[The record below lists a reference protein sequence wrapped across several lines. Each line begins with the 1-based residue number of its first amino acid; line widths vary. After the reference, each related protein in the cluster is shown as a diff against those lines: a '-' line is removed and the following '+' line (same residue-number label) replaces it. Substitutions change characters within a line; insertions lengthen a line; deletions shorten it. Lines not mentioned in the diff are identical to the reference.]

1 MSDKLFLD
9 TNILVYAIEQGG
21 SDKSAVALEIV
32 RREDIHVSTQVLGE
46 FYNAVTNSRR
56 ASPLTHDEAT
66 AWIQLWKKYH
76 VSDVTT
82 AHVDLALEIKGRYSL
97 SYYDSLILSAA
108 RLASLDVVYSE
119 DMADGQ
125 DYDGVTVKNP
135 FA

>member
-1 MSDKLFLD
+1 MSDKVFLD
-9 TNILVYAIEQGG
+9 TNVLVYAIEQDG
-21 SDKSAVALEIV
+21 SEKSATALALAQS
-32 RREDIHVSTQVLGE
+32 EDIWISTQVLGE
-46 FYNAVTNSRR
+46 FYNAVTSPRR
-56 ASPLTHDEAT
+56 DSPLTHDEAT

-82 AHVDLALEIKGRYSL
+82 AHVDLALEIKARFSL
-97 SYYDSLILSAA
+97 SYYDSLILAAA
-108 RLASLDVVYSE
+108 RLADIDVVNSE

>member
-1 MSDKLFLD
+1 MSDKAFLD

-21 SDKSAVALEIV
+21 SEKSVIALALAQ
-32 RREDIHVSTQVLGE
+32 RGDIYVSTQVLGE
-46 FYNAVTNSRR
+46 FYNAVTSQRR

-76 VSDVTT
+76 VSNITT
-82 AHVDLALEIKGRYSL
+82 AHVDLALEISGRFQI

-108 RLASLDVVYSE
+108 RLARIDLVHSE
-119 DMADGQ
+119 DLADGQ

-135 FA
+135 FG